1 MSKCTSLSSARG
13 SGNGQVSC
21 PAATRCE
28 GPLANNR
35 LRRSI
40 DAPM

>member
-1 MSKCTSLSSARG
+1 MFKCTSLARARG

-21 PAATRCE
+21 PAASSCE
-28 GPLANNR
+28 GQLANNR

-40 DAPM
+40 DAAI